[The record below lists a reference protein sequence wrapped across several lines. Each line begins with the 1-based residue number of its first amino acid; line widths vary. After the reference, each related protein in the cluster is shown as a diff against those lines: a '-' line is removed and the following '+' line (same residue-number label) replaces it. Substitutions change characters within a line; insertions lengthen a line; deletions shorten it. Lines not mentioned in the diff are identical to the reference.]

1 MVCSRCG
8 HTSSSFQA
16 SICDLCKTPLIS
28 QAGVYGWL
36 VSPNRQIAITDSGL
50 TVGRAAGNTFL
61 IEDAEV
67 SRAHAKLN
75 VLPGPEVRLTD
86 TSSNGTFVD
95 GKRIQETA
103 LHPNAKIRFGLS
115 DANTYSFEAG
125 PAFASNK
132 KAAAAAAAPAPAKP
146 KGTVMLPTVEPVKKS
161 QTVLMSESALLDAIK
176 QSETQA
182 KAAGAPKCR
191 LQIVLDRYAVEDVP
205 LNPGTLTLGRHEGPY
220 HLKIDHPS
228 VSDEHAELTIAP
240 DGTAKLKDLGSTNGT
255 FVNGRRTMEA
265 QLQEGDLIQL
275 GACDTTL
282 LLFRASKPRVQRLMD
297 IDLSAQLVK
306 LGRSKDNDIVLDHP
320 TVSSHHA
327 EIRRTGTGHMIV
339 DLGST
344 NGTFVNGT
352 KITTQQLKPK
362 DRVSLGALQFVFDGK
377 GMEQPKSGSSQMR
390 LCALSLTK
398 EAQDFKTGK
407 TIRLLDNVSL
417 VLDPCEFV
425 GLLGPSGSGKS
436 TLMDALN
443 GFRPASSGRVLLND
457 RELYRYLEN
466 LRALIGYL
474 PQDDI
479 LHKELSVRECLYYSA
494 KLRLPDDFREGELAA
509 RVREVIDNLEL
520 NERADNMVFQLS
532 GGQRKRVSL
541 GIELLNKPGL
551 LFVDEPTAGQ
561 DPRTEM
567 KMMQL
572 FRGIANRGSTVMIN
586 THLLGSFSLLDKVA
600 VLVRGKLAYFGPS
613 QQMLPYFHCKRP
625 EEVFD
630 KLQEHDA
637 EHWSKQYRDSDL
649 HNEFVA
655 HPLQEEQAASL
666 KQKDSKPAKPPK
678 RSVFRQLMT
687 LFSRQMALKTK
698 DKASLFWIVFPP
710 IVIALMMG
718 WMKGGANEPKSLFM
732 TIVVALWFGCSACV
746 REIVDELPIFK
757 RERQRDLKISAYLGS
772 KLLYLFGVAAVQSS
786 LFVGIMTFLGAQ
798 DGHFGGAL
806 AITWMMAVEGGLI
819 GLLISASVNTA
830 ESALLLFPLALI
842 PQLLFAGL
850 LIPVNPLHP
859 FYPRF
864 DTKLGTVT
872 VEDVPAEMVPAP
884 MGPVLRY
891 GLSPV
896 MVARWGFE
904 ALSDLYIHDYTDA
917 MMRKE
922 RYPQV
927 LMNSTA
933 ITFHPNDVAKVRNRL
948 DELSRKRTPLTPAD
962 ANFEMGDP
970 ALPQYLGIL
979 GGFAVLASL
988 LTAGA
993 LRLKERGN
1001 AG

>member
-8 HTSSSFQA
+8 HTNSNFQA
-16 SICDLCKTPLIS
+16 AICDLCKTPLIS

-36 VSPNRQIAITDSGL
+36 VGLHHQIAITDSGL
-50 TVGRAAGNTFL
+50 TVGRAAGNSFL

-75 VLPGPEVRLTD
+75 VLPGPELRLVD
-86 TSSNGTFVD
+86 ISSNGTFID
-95 GKRIQETA
+95 GKRIQEA
-103 LHPNAKIRFGLS
+103 KLNHNARIRFGLS
-115 DANTYSFEAG
+115 DVNTYTFEVG
-125 PAFASNK
+125 PAFGLK
-132 KAAAAAAAPAPAKP
+132 KAAGAAAGSGGP
-146 KGTVMLPTVEPVKKS
+146 KATTVLPTLEPVKKA
-161 QTVLMSESALLDAIK
+161 QTVLMSESALLDAIH
-176 QSETQA
+176 QSENQA

-220 HLKIDHPS
+220 HLKVDHPS
-228 VSDEHAELTIAP
+228 VSDEHAELIITP
-240 DGTAKLKDLGSTNGT
+240 DGSATLKDIGSKNGT

-297 IDLSAQLVK
+297 IDLSAELVK

-327 EIRRTGTGHMIV
+327 EIRRGAKGHLIV

-352 KITTQQLKPK
+352 KITTQALKPK

-390 LCALSLTK
+390 LCAMALTK
-398 EAQDFKTGK
+398 EATDFKTGK
-407 TIRLLDNVSL
+407 RIRLLDNVSL

-443 GFRPASSGRVLLND
+443 GFRPATAGRVLLND

-479 LHKELSVRECLYYSA
+479 LHRQLSVRECLYYSA
-494 KLRLPDDFREGELAA
+494 KLRLPDDFKEAELEA
-509 RVREVIDNLEL
+509 RVREVIDGLEL
-520 NERADNMVFQLS
+520 NERADNMVHQLS

-572 FRGIANRGSTVMIN
+572 FRGIANRGATVMIN

-637 EHWSKQYRDSDL
+637 EHWAKQYRDSEL

-655 HPLQEEQAASL
+655 HPLQDEQTASL
-666 KQKDSKPAKPPK
+666 RQKDSKPAKPPK
-678 RSVFRQLMT
+678 RSLFRQLMT
-687 LFSRQMALKTK
+687 LFSRQMTLKTK
-698 DKASLFWIVFPP
+698 DKVSLFWIVFPP
-710 IVIALMMG
+710 VVIAAMMG
-718 WMKGGANEPKSLFM
+718 WMKGGPNEPKSLFM

-757 RERQRDLKISAYLGS
+757 RERQRDLKITAYLGS
-772 KLLYLFGVAAVQSS
+772 KLLYLFLVAAVQST
-786 LFVGIMTFLGAQ
+786 LFMGIMTLMGAQ
-798 DGHFGGAL
+798 DGHFLGAL
-806 AITWMMAVEGGLI
+806 AMTWMMAVQGGLI

-859 FYPRF
+859 FYPRY
-864 DTKLGTVT
+864 DAKYGTMK
-872 VEDVPAEMVPAP
+872 VESVPPEMVPGP

-891 GLSPV
+891 GLSPI

-904 ALSDLYIHDYTDA
+904 GLSDLYIHDYQDNT
-917 MMRKE
+917 MHGEK
-922 RYPQV
+922 YSQV
-927 LMNSTA
+927 LMNNTA
-933 ITFHPNDVAKVRNRL
+933 ITFHPMDVEIVRGKL
-948 DELSRKRTPLTPAD
+948 EELSRKKTPITPSD
-962 ANFEMGDP
+962 LVFPLPDP

-979 GGFAVLASL
+979 AGFGVLASL
-988 LTAGA
+988 LTAAA
-993 LRLKERGN
+993 LRLKENSN
-1001 AG
+1001 AS